1 MRRIVYAVLENKT
14 PYLVK
19 AVAYGSTR
27 QSNEMHRVG

>member
-14 PYLVK
+14 PYLDK
-19 AVAYGSTR
+19 AVDYGRTR